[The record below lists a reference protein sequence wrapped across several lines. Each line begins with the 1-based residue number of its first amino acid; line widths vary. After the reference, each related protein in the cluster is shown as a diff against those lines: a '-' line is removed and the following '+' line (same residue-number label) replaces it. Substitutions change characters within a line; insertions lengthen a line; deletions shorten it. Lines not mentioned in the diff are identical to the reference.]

1 MKRRF
6 ALAALSAVP
15 AGGLLGALPA
25 WAQASASAQA
35 SAAAVAAMLKAGGCV
50 LMLRHAKTEAGIG
63 DPAGFTLGKCSTQR
77 NLSDEGRA
85 QSRRIGA
92 WFQAQGLRPRAVQ
105 SSAWCRCI
113 DTATLAFGAPLVLPA
128 LNSTFGTAGRQPA
141 QTLALKALL
150 ADLPAGQFD
159 VWVTHQV
166 NMTGLTGAYPGLG
179 EGFVVSA
186 QGALMARHVF
196 A

>member
-1 MKRRF
+1 MKRRD
-6 ALAALSAVP
+6 ALVAVAACWSQAPSSA
-15 AGGLLGALPA
+15 
-25 WAQASASAQA
+25 QDSAQA
-35 SAAAVAAMLKAGGCV
+35 VAALLNAGGCV
-50 LMLRHAKTEAGIG
+50 LMLRHAQTEAGIG
-63 DPAGFTLGKCSTQR
+63 DPPGFTLGKCSTQR

-113 DTATLAFGAPLVLPA
+113 DTATLAFGAPQLQPA
-128 LNSTFGTAGRQPA
+128 LNSTFGTPSRQPA
-141 QTLALKALL
+141 QTRALKPLL
-150 ADLPAGQFD
+150 AAIPAGQFE

-166 NMTGLTGAYPGLG
+166 NMTDLCQAYPGLG

-186 QGALMARHVF
+186 QGVLLARHVF